1 MRGRCRRCRRVVSRS
16 GAGPGQ
22 QQTGSGEY
30 VQGPRQGEGTAKAR
44 QRGRTRRENHDGGP
58 ATRTL
63 NGEAGTAATAASPA
77 SPLRLDD
84 ANQGLFLGTDAIT
97 SGPMPNAPHRAA
109 GEPRIA
115 PWAGALLLAEWCRE
129 PKLAP
134 WVAVIWP
141 LVLLAGRWS
150 LVAGRGPSAA
160 VCLSATG
167 LFQSGIRVSPT
178 AATTSLSTRKRHPL
192 RPFYPLHLSTLAL
205 SLSSPS
211 SPSPPSPL
219 ACTPAAPTPP
229 PPLAPCIACL
239 PQ

>member
-1 MRGRCRRCRRVVSRS
+1 VQARSESQRRRAGTAADGQRRVCTRPK
-16 GAGPGQ
+16 A
-22 QQTGSGEY
+22 
-30 VQGPRQGEGTAKAR
+30 RRRHGEGTAKAR
-44 QRGRTRRENHDGGP
+44 QRGRMRRENHDGGP

-141 LVLLAGRWS
+141 LVLLAARWS
-150 LVAGRGPSAA
+150 LVAGRWSGS
-160 VCLSATG
+160 VCGGLSVCHGSVSVRHSRFADRSNY
-167 LFQSGIRVSPT
+167 FSFNSPT
-178 AATTSLSTRKRHPL
+178 PPF
-192 RPFYPLHLSTLAL
+192 RPFYPLHLSTRPLVHSSTRPL
-205 SLSSPS
+205 SLSPPS
-211 SPSPPSPL
+211 SSSL
-219 ACTPAAPTPP
+219 
-229 PPLAPCIACL
+229 
-239 PQ
+239 